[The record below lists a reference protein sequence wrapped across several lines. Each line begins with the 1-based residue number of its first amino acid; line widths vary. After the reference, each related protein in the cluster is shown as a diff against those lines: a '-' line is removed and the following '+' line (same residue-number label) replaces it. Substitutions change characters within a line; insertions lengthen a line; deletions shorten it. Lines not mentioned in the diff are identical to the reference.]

1 MKFCTL
7 MRCSVCILMYIY
19 MCVGNWR
26 RFCFGRLRV
35 LVFLPPHLQ
44 TPVMNHHWRRKR
56 KPEKLYIVCLI
67 ARELVV
73 YVLLLL
79 YCHQVHSPRVLE
91 KCLFRTIV
99 IFVDSTSGWTL
110 FCIWSSAM
118 LMNRYFKL
126 FFTLLATIKRRTS
139 SSFLL
144 LLLTMHM

>member
-1 MKFCTL
+1 MSN
-7 MRCSVCILMYIY
+7 R
-19 MCVGNWR
+19 
-26 RFCFGRLRV
+26 
-35 LVFLPPHLQ
+35 
-44 TPVMNHHWRRKR
+44 
-56 KPEKLYIVCLI
+56 
-67 ARELVV
+67 RELVV
-73 YVLLLL
+73 HVLLLL

-126 FFTLLATIKRRTS
+126 FFILLATIKRRTS

-144 LLLTMHM
+144 LLPTMHMCMNFIVPRSRRKCSYTCTLYTYMYMYSTRLRKCLLQFKLFDYAPY